1 MYPSLKLCSLTVLT
15 ASSLFLAGCKE
26 KSPLEKAA
34 DSVGD
39 AAEKAAD
46 ATKEAAEKTADAIKD
61 ATKK

>member
-1 MYPSLKLCSLTVLT
+1 MNLFLKLCALTVLT
-15 ASSLFLAGCKE
+15 VCGLALAGCKE
-26 KSPLEKAA
+26 KSPIEKAA
-34 DSVGD
+34 DSVGN